1 MDGVIKCKIDQVN
14 GILIFN
20 DRYDVKTQPNARDE
34 ALIAWTKALKKHSKL
49 LSNRSHNLVMTKY

>member
-1 MDGVIKCKIDQVN
+1 M
-14 GILIFN
+14 
-20 DRYDVKTQPNARDE
+20 KTQPNARDE